1 MEQHK
6 KGVIKLKKQ
15 PTQVQPKINPKS
27 NGVVV
32 KQNIPMNDSEFDFGN
47 SLAQLQGSLGIEKN
61 KSTPTKFNFGNNE
74 WSNKMDFSG
83 KKMSK

>member
-6 KGVIKLKKQ
+6 RGVIKLKKL
-15 PTQVQPKINPKS
+15 PSQVQPKVNPKS

-32 KQNIPMNDSEFDFGN
+32 NKNIPMTDSEFDFGT

-74 WSNKMDFSG
+74 WSHKINFSD
-83 KKMSK
+83 KK